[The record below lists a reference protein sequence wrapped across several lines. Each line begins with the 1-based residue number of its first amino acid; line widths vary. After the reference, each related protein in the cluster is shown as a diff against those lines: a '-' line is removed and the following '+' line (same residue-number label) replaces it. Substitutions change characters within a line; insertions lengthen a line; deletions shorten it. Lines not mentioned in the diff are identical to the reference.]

1 MDLTTTQPTLDT
13 IGAKISIEMGI
24 SRRAEGGYGPDLD
37 FATYG
42 PSMTR
47 DGAQRLIEVTR
58 QLGSYSN
65 ARGSIDIRLPI
76 ETQGN

>member
-37 FATYG
+37 FTTYG
-42 PSMTR
+42 PGKTR

-65 ARGSIDIRLPI
+65 AGGSIDIRLPI